1 MSERVEFKQGENE
14 KTVTIKLG
22 NNTIDG
28 VKVGETKDGG
38 DGDEDEEKQDM
49 MFRVILENPDP

>member
-22 NNTIDG
+22 NGTIDG